1 MEAAALRVEDI
12 GKGNEA
18 CAVCIR
24 EYKDALAAVV
34 IRRRIRGDGAMEW
47 LCFIGEGGGLAG
59 GAPAGQAGHAGNS
72 SLGYCHG
79 FDGKS
84 KAVSNAISRF
94 GSTCTDRTFFLR
106 LLCVQR

>member
-1 MEAAALRVEDI
+1 MLLRILARETKHVLLAL
-12 GKGNEA
+12 A
-18 CAVCIR
+18 

-47 LCFIGEGGGLAG
+47 LCFVGEGGGLAG

-84 KAVSNAISRF
+84 RAVNNAISRF